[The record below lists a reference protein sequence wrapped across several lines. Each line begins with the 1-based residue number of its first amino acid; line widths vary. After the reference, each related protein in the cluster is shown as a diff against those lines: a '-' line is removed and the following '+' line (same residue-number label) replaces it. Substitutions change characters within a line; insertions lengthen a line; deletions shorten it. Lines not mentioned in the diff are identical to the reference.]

1 MVRLLDAGATAET
14 AALPP
19 LRYAGIAGRQLHLLA
34 RGFPA
39 LGGVVGVY
47 HALGDEKV
55 PLNARACAQIVAGG
69 FDSFKPASV
78 VFEHSAQGPFAQL
91 AISFGLVGPF
101 HILEAGPLSGA
112 LALVT
117 AASDLAAGR
126 CEQAL
131 VGGFTVEPARA
142 WLLLL
147 DAGPGLRLAWRFR
160 RAHAAAPPADDPLAL
175 AAIAAALG
183 AGAAARLVFAA
194 ADGRGV
200 EIELAPGSS

>member
-1 MVRLLDAGATAET
+1 MVRLLDAGATYET

-34 RGFPA
+34 RGFTA

-55 PLNARACAQIVAGG
+55 PINARAFAQIVAHG

-101 HILEAGPLSGA
+101 HLIEAGPLSGP

-117 AASDLAAGR
+117 AAADLAAGR

-142 WLLLL
+142 WLLLI
-147 DAGPGLRLAWRFR
+147 DAGPGVRLAWRFR
-160 RAHAAAPPADDPLAL
+160 SAPAAALATEDPLGL
-175 AAIAAALG
+175 AGLAAALG
-183 AGAAARLVFAA
+183 AGAGTRLVF
-194 ADGRGV
+194 GGL
-200 EIELAPGSS
+200 EIEVNPG